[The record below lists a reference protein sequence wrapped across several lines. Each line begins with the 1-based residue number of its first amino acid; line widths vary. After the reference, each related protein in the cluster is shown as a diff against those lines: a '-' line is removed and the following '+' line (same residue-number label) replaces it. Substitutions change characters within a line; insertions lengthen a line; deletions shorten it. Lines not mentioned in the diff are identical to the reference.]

1 MLTVEESIV
10 IDKPRAEVSDFFAN
24 PDNTA
29 VYSSNL
35 VDYQVVSGGPQE
47 IGRQAKFSV
56 KVLGV
61 RLDYTDELVEFVEG
75 EHAKLVSKE
84 GRIPYAITLNF
95 TDEGAGTKVTWLQE
109 SESLGSVFKLA
120 DGLVM
125 KIYSKDVRANLE
137 KAKAILEG

>member
-10 IDKPRAEVSDFFAN
+10 IDKPRAEVAQFFAD

-61 RLDYTDELVEFVEG
+61 RLDYTDELVEYVEG
-75 EHAKLVSKE
+75 ERAKLVSKD
-84 GRIPYAITLNF
+84 GRIPYAITLTF
-95 TDEGAGTKVTWLQE
+95 ADEGSSTKVRWLQE
-109 SESLGSVFKLA
+109 SESLGGVFKMA